1 MKEFVSSD
9 DTITIAALVAAVQ
22 HDTRGR
28 VLDLGF
34 DRIDVHPRIVNLYL
48 NQNYFF
54 HSFLIIGTILDI
66 KQKLLYLSFCFIV
79 YK

>member
-9 DTITIAALVAAVQ
+9 DTITIAALMAAVQ

-54 HSFLIIGTILDI
+54 HSFLIIGTIL
-66 KQKLLYLSFCFIV
+66 Y
-79 YK
+79 